1 MAILRNNAPVC
12 GIQTFNF
19 LEVAATGYQDHF
31 VTFRRGGNPDVVL
44 GKWPPLLLQALLQ
57 ASVFTSNIEIARDN
71 GSADRESLTYHSL
84 ASTRSRASSIAW
96 AICLAETASIEDE
109 NRRNAAP
116 RSPLGAETA
125 KEPRNRSSR
134 SCVSGGNSSTRLA
147 IPCLTSIRRVPLLS
161 RIHSPR
167 TYTPSAAERPACRLN
182 VDPAGLP
189 PRSPECRLDRHRGGG
204 HPPTPAT
211 PPCVRVRTRRFE
223 RLR

>member
-12 GIQTFNF
+12 GIQIFNF
-19 LEVAATGYQDHF
+19 LEVAATGYQDHV

-147 IPCLTSIRRVPLLS
+147 ILVS
-161 RIHSPR
+161 RPSAESLYSPG
-167 TYTPSAAERPACRLN
+167 YTPQGRTLHRPQNAQPVALMSTRPDCH
-182 VDPAGLP
+182 
-189 PRSPECRLDRHRGGG
+189 PE
-204 HPPTPAT
+204 
-211 PPCVRVRTRRFE
+211 VRNAD
-223 RLR
+223 